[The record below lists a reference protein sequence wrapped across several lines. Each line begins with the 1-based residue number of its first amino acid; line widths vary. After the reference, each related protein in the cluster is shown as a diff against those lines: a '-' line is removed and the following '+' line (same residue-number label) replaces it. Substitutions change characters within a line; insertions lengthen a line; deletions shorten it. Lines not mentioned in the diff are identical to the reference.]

1 MHGSR
6 GVWKSTDNGLNW
18 NKKSDFLAFQ
28 SVIEYNG
35 YLFCGAM
42 NSDTTEGYVY
52 RSADNGETW
61 DKVLT
66 ITKFTPIYHRT
77 FIPYK
82 NVLIAVFCQGEGSTS
97 VEASWQVSLD
107 NGDTWCEITH
117 TGSYEG
123 GFVELA
129 CIIGDIYYIN
139 THGGLQKM

>member
-1 MHGSR
+1 MHGDR
-6 GVWKSTDNGLNW
+6 GVWKSIDNGLNW
-18 NKKSDFLAFQ
+18 SRKSDFLAFQ

-42 NSDTTEGYVY
+42 NADSTEGYVY
-52 RSADNGETW
+52 RSVDNGETW

-66 ITKFTPIYHRT
+66 VTKFTPIYHRT

-82 NVLIAVFCQGEGSTS
+82 NVIIAVFCQGEGSTS
-97 VEASWQVSLD
+97 IEVSWQVSLD
-107 NGDTWCEITH
+107 NGNTWGEIKH
-117 TGSYEG
+117 TGIYEG